1 MMPVQ
6 AQKTKKRE
14 RETGKHGTP
23 YPLPVTGGRTLSREK
38 HCQQAA
44 YGLGTFKLRSKPEGL
59 IGHALGLKIDDVNE
73 SIKIVK
79 EGLPF
84 PSLQHLGRELEMS
97 NVELALTLGIPS
109 RTLARRQRTGRLA
122 SGESER
128 LFRLSALYEKAR
140 ALFKS
145 HEETIRWFKT
155 PKAAFNNK
163 TPLQFADNELGAR
176 EVEDL
181 LGRIEH
187 GVFS

>member
-1 MMPVQ
+1 MMPSPNSEPRCFFWNSKNCLPSIAIWHIIICQIGGGVMMPVQ
-6 AQKTKKRE
+6 AQKTKKRK

-97 NVELALTLGIPS
+97 NVELALT
-109 RTLARRQRTGRLA
+109 
-122 SGESER
+122 
-128 LFRLSALYEKAR
+128 
-140 ALFKS
+140 
-145 HEETIRWFKT
+145 
-155 PKAAFNNK
+155 
-163 TPLQFADNELGAR
+163 
-176 EVEDL
+176 
-181 LGRIEH
+181 
-187 GVFS
+187 